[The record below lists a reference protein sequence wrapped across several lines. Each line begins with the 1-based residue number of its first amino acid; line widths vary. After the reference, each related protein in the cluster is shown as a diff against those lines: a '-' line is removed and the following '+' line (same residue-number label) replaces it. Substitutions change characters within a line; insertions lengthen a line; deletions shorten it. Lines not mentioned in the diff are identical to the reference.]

1 MKNRRNYWKNIEWN
15 LLIIYKI
22 HGNDDTILSGEGFKV
37 TLKDVDDSQILD
49 SDLLII
55 VNELKGEGAKAI
67 SINGQ
72 RIVNSTAITYNG
84 NTIQVNNQRIVT
96 PFVIKAT
103 GSKSLLDSS
112 MKNGYLYNLKKE
124 YGILVEYEKLDE
136 VTIEAYL

>member
-1 MKNRRNYWKNIEWN
+1 M
-15 LLIIYKI
+15 LIIYKI
-22 HGNDDTILSGEGFKV
+22 HGNDDTILSGEGIKV